1 MSRVGIV
8 GDLHLPFTHPAY
20 LRFCQDTFDA
30 WRVDKIVV
38 IGDVVD
44 HHRLSFHQQDPAG
57 HSAELEA
64 DLAFTGVQKWYAA
77 FPKALVCVGN
87 HDERHYRVARSV
99 GVPDR
104 YVREYSDLW
113 GTKSWSWQMFHEID
127 DVLYEHGTGSS
138 GRDAAFIRA
147 KDKRRSLVMGHVHTG
162 GGVKWH
168 TNERSRI
175 FGLNV
180 GCGIDCKS
188 YAFAYG
194 RPFPTRPTLGCGI
207 VIDGTFAYFEPMP
220 LEQSRYKR

>member
-1 MSRVGIV
+1 MSRVLII
-8 GDLHLPFTHPAY
+8 GDTHAPFTHPKY
-20 LRFCQDTFDA
+20 LRFCLDISES
-30 WRVDKIVV
+30 WRADRIVH
-38 IGDVVD
+38 IGDVID
-44 HHRLSFHQQDPAG
+44 MHAISRHETDPNG
-57 HSAELEA
+57 HSAEREA
-64 DLAFTGVQKWYAA
+64 ELAYEEIQRWHAA
-77 FPKALVCVGN
+77 FPKVLVCEGN
-87 HDERHYRVARSV
+87 HDARVLRAARAA
-99 GVPDR
+99 GIPDR
-104 YVREYSDLW
+104 YVKTHNELW
-113 GTKSWSWQMFHEID
+113 CTPGWNWQLSHEID